1 MAENVKPRVRVP
13 KTASKDEVITI
24 KTLISHQMESGQ
36 RKDKDGNVIPRSI
49 INRFEVTFN
58 GAPVIDVKMEPAIST
73 NPYFEFEAKV
83 PESGEF
89 AFTWYDDDGSVY
101 EDKQSVEVS

>member
-24 KTLISHQMESGQ
+24 KTLISHPMESGQ

-49 INRFEVTFN
+49 INRFTAEFN
-58 GAPVIDVKMEPAIST
+58 GQLVLDTTLEPAIST
-73 NPYFEFEAKV
+73 NPYFEFDAKV
-83 PESGEF
+83 PETGEF
-89 AFTWYDDDGSVY
+89 KFTWYDDDGSVY
-101 EDKQSVEVS
+101 EDAHKVEVS